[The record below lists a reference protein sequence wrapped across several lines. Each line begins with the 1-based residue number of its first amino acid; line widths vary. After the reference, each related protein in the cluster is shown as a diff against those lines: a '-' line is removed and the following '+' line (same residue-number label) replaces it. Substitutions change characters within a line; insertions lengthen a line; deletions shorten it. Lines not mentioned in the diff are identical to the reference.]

1 MLMPD
6 IVHDCQR
13 SAVVVVRG
21 ASCPAGEVA
30 TGADGV
36 VDVQPAMARA
46 AAHDTARAVSVAL
59 GRANILETR
68 WGNGMTAILPH
79 PAVCPGPVR
88 APRAAPRASAALR
101 RRRPGAVPPGRGG

>member
-1 MLMPD
+1 MWMPD
-6 IVHDCQR
+6 TVHDCQR
-13 SAVVVVRG
+13 SAVVAVRG

-46 AAHDTARAVSVAL
+46 AAHDTARAVSAVF
-59 GRANILETR
+59 GRANTLVTR

-79 PAVCPGPVR
+79 PAECTDPVR
-88 APRAAPRASAALR
+88 ARGAAPPGQHRAQADSARCRSAR
-101 RRRPGAVPPGRGG
+101 